1 MSSTSQS
8 SAAQYGAAQSSA
20 AQNSAP
26 TGRSELR
33 RIRVESVMGA
43 LLSSGPISRTDLAA
57 VTGYSPSTV
66 TGIVQELQ
74 GMGYLHEVGHREST
88 GGRRRTLVE
97 LDRTAIALIV
107 AEVSGGRIRASLID
121 LDARVLATQDA
132 PFDPADPVSAT
143 AVAVAGLGEPTGHR
157 PSRLILALPG
167 VVAADGTV
175 SLAPAFAAAGDPQ
188 LAQALARRTGLPVTV
203 ENDVNL
209 IALGERSAGAAA
221 GVDDLVLIHIAE
233 GIGATILSGGRLL
246 HGSTRSAGEVGF
258 LPIGLT
264 PLPHG
269 NRGSFEERW
278 STPAIAAAART
289 AGLDVSEANV
299 IPRLCSEPAAA
310 ALLTEVL
317 DAWAWAAVVCA
328 CVLNPALVL
337 FSGDAI
343 GLDEAARTGL
353 ADRIRSAAPAAP
365 EVTFASLGV
374 EAVLFGAVARV
385 LEDPASLITP
395 AG

>member
-8 SAAQYGAAQSSA
+8 SA
-20 AQNSAP
+20 P
-26 TGRSELR
+26 TGRHELR

-74 GMGYLHEVGHREST
+74 GLGYLHEVGHREST

-97 LDRTAIALIV
+97 LDRTAIALVV
-107 AEVSGGRIRASLID
+107 AEISGGRIHASLID
-121 LDARVLATQDA
+121 LDARVLATQDS
-132 PFDPADPVSAT
+132 PFDPADPVNAT
-143 AVAVAGLGEPTGHR
+143 ALAVAGLGEHSARRPT
-157 PSRLILALPG
+157 RLVLALPG

-188 LAQALARRTGLPVTV
+188 LAQALSRQTGLPVTV

-221 GVDDLVLIHIAE
+221 GVDDLILIHIAE
-233 GIGATILSGGRLL
+233 GIGATILTGGRLL

-258 LPIGLT
+258 LPTGLA

-278 STPAIAAAART
+278 STPAIAAAARD
-289 AGLDVSEANV
+289 AGLDVTEANV
-299 IPRLCSEPAAA
+299 IRQICTAPAAA
-310 ALLTEVL
+310 ALRGEVL

-343 GLDEAARTGL
+343 GLDDAARSQL
-353 ADRIRSAAPAAP
+353 ADRIRASAPSAP
-365 EVTFASLGV
+365 EVTFASLGI

-395 AG
+395 TG

>member
-8 SAAQYGAAQSSA
+8 RAPQS
-20 AQNSAP
+20 SAP
-26 TGRSELR
+26 TGRNELR
-33 RIRVESVMGA
+33 RIRVESVIGA
-43 LLSSGPISRTDLAA
+43 LLSSGPISRTDLAS

-74 GMGYLHEVGHREST
+74 GMGYLQEVGHREST

-97 LDRTAIALIV
+97 LDRTAISLVV
-107 AEVSGGRIRASLID
+107 AEISGGRIRASLID
-121 LDARVLATQDA
+121 LDARVLATQDS

-143 AVAVAGLGEPTGHR
+143 ALAVAGLGEQAARR
-157 PSRLILALPG
+157 PSRLVLALPG

-246 HGSTRSAGEVGF
+246 LGATRSAGEVGF
-258 LPIGLT
+258 LPVGLA
-264 PLPHG
+264 PVPHG

-278 STPAIAAAART
+278 STPAIAAAAQT
-289 AGLDVSEANV
+289 AGLEVSESDVVA
-299 IPRLCSEPAAA
+299 RLCTDPAAA
-310 ALLTEVL
+310 ALRTEVL
-317 DAWAWAAVVCA
+317 DAWAWAAVICS
-328 CVLNPALVL
+328 CLLNPALVL

-343 GLDEAARTGL
+343 GLDDSARTEL
-353 ADRIRSAAPAAP
+353 SDRIRASAPSAP
-365 EVTFASLGV
+365 EVTFATLGI

-395 AG
+395 A